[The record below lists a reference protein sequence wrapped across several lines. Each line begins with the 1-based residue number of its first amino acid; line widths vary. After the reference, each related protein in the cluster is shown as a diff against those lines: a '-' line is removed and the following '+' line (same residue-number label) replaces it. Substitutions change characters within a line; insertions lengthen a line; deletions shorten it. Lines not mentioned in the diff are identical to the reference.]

1 MYSAFSALRYSR
13 DRLGATLR
21 VALAVGVGCVF
32 SGVSATAT
40 AATASPIAS
49 PTASQAVAPG
59 SSPIASS
66 KSAPGA
72 SLNASSTSS
81 SSALPKSAPTTM
93 PPGAAAASSAQML
106 HFAWLRDGQ
115 SQVWQFNAGAA
126 SDGLTSESSR
136 LLPSTLETLLGSVWK
151 LFVYGYLVDRNIA
164 TPDYTCSGGDPE
176 EVYCCM
182 TGGHIDREH
191 ALVQSCGRFFEPAR
205 LQLDAADWR
214 KYWAAAHAPAW
225 LRDLHAMTPTRRV
238 PVTDL
243 LAALQAMPVRPRE
256 AAASTLVSVLTSG
269 RGEGTV
275 SLYGSVLR
283 AKTWTMPDPARPGA
297 SIGGAA
303 GWLADGT
310 PVWLGGPGGSARVL
324 AAAAPRIAPLL
335 TQVTV
340 PDDNACVLVDFFSR
354 YPIRQVLGDKGP
366 AAVPD
371 GPLRGDFRIGFVNG
385 NWARVESR
393 GELRLDRDAAGAPQV
408 VGRFGMNDYVA
419 RVVEREGDTSQP
431 EAAKALAVA
440 ARSYVVQH
448 GNHDHGCFRID
459 DSSSTQR
466 VLPRMPTAAA
476 RRAADLTDAL
486 VLTGV
491 PVQYHHDKA
500 APGQMSWLAAKAS
513 AQAGLTFD
521 AILARTWPQATLTSF
536 ESPLSGDCIEVA
548 GAQQWLQRNA
558 PLWARRMAGAAGYE
572 TPDLPAVCEVR
583 EGRPYEDAQRNR
595 VYVYRL
601 QTEEDRIALAH
612 EYIHLA
618 FQHHPRGLDEAF
630 VERTAR
636 TLIRTDNPI
645 Q

>member
-1 MYSAFSALRYSR
+1 MVRTLRHTCH
-13 DRLGATLR
+13 RLAIALR
-21 VALAVGVGCVF
+21 VALVVGVGCG
-32 SGVSATAT
+32 SGGAVAVAAVPASAAAMSAT
-40 AATASPIAS
+40 
-49 PTASQAVAPG
+49 SQAP
-59 SSPIASS
+59 
-66 KSAPGA
+66 
-72 SLNASSTSS
+72 L
-81 SSALPKSAPTTM
+81 LR
-93 PPGAAAASSAQML
+93 
-106 HFAWLRDGQ
+106 FAWLRDGQ
-115 SQVWQFNAGAA
+115 SQLWQVSTDGPATGIAPQAA
-126 SDGLTSESSR
+126 QP
-136 LLPSTLETLLGSVWK
+136 LPATLETPLGSVWK
-151 LFVYGYLVDRNIA
+151 LFVYAYLVDRNIA
-164 TPDYTCSGGDPE
+164 TPDYTCSGGDRE

-191 ALVQSCGRFFEPAR
+191 ALVQSCGLFFEPAR
-205 LQLDAADWR
+205 LQLDSADWR
-214 KYWAAAHAPAW
+214 RYWSAAHAPAW
-225 LRDLHAMTPTRRV
+225 LRDLHAMTPARRV
-238 PVTDL
+238 PVSDL
-243 LAALQAMPVRPRE
+243 LAALQAVPARPRE
-256 AAASTLVSVLTSG
+256 AASSTLVSVLTSG

-310 PVWLGGPGGSARVL
+310 PVWLGGQGGSPRVL

-335 TQVTV
+335 TQVTI
-340 PDDNACVLVDFFSR
+340 PDDGACVLVDFFSR
-354 YPIRQVLGDKGP
+354 YPIREVLGDSGP
-366 AAVPD
+366 AAAPD
-371 GPLRGDFRIGFVNG
+371 GPLRGDFRVGFVNG
-385 NWARVESR
+385 NWARVTSR
-393 GELRLDRDAAGAPQV
+393 GELRLDRDASGAPQV

-440 ARSYVVQH
+440 ARTYAVQH
-448 GNHDHGCFRID
+448 GNHDHGCYRID
-459 DSSSTQR
+459 DSSNTQR
-466 VLPRMPTAAA
+466 VLPRAPTAAA

-513 AQAGLTFD
+513 AQSGQTFD

-536 ESPLSGDCIEVA
+536 LSPLSGDCIAVA
-548 GAQQWLQRNA
+548 GAQDWLRRNA
-558 PLWARRMAGAAGYE
+558 QLWARRLDGAAGYE

-595 VYVYRL
+595 IYIYRL
-601 QTEEDRIALAH
+601 QTEEDRIALTH

-618 FQHHPRGLDEAF
+618 FQHHPRGVDEEF

>member
-1 MYSAFSALRYSR
+1 MFRALRPLR
-13 DRLGATLR
+13 DRLAVRLR
-21 VALAVGVGCVF
+21 IALAVGVGLGCVGP
-32 SGVSATAT
+32 GVSAY
-40 AATASPIAS
+40 
-49 PTASQAVAPG
+49 AV
-59 SSPIASS
+59 
-66 KSAPGA
+66 
-72 SLNASSTSS
+72 ASSTAALANATDAATGMNTATSAGMSARSS
-81 SSALPKSAPTTM
+81 S
-93 PPGAAAASSAQML
+93 QML
-106 HFAWLRDGQ
+106 RFAWLRDGQ
-115 SQVWQFNAGAA
+115 SRLWQADGNGAA
-126 SDGLTSESSR
+126 LGFSPQAANV
-136 LLPSTLETLLGSVWK
+136 LPATLETPLGSVWK

-164 TPDYTCSGGDPE
+164 TPDYACNGGDPE

-191 ALVQSCGRFFEPAR
+191 ALVQSCGLFFEPAR
-205 LQLDAADWR
+205 LQLDSADWR
-214 KYWAAAHAPAW
+214 KYWTAAHAPAW
-225 LRDLHAMTPTRRV
+225 LRDLRAMTPTRRV
-238 PVTDL
+238 PVAEL
-243 LAALQAMPVRPRE
+243 LAALQAMPARPRE

-340 PDDNACVLVDFFSR
+340 PDDGACVLVDFFSR
-354 YPIRQVLGDKGP
+354 YPIREVLGDKGP
-366 AAVPD
+366 AAAPE
-371 GPLRGDFRIGFVNG
+371 GPLRGDFRVGFVNG
-385 NWARVESR
+385 NWARVTSR

-419 RVVEREGDTSQP
+419 RVVEREGDTSQV

-440 ARSYVVQH
+440 ARTYVVQH
-448 GNHDHGCFRID
+448 GSHDHGCFRID
-459 DSSSTQR
+459 DSSKTQR
-466 VLPRMPTAAA
+466 VLPRAPTAAA
-476 RRAADLTDAL
+476 RHAADLTDAL

-536 ESPLSGDCIEVA
+536 QSPLSGDCVEVA
-548 GAQQWLQRNA
+548 GAQAWLQRNA
-558 PLWARRMAGAAGYE
+558 PIWARRMDGAAGYE
-572 TPDLPAVCEVR
+572 TPDLPAVCAVR
-583 EGRPYEDAQRNR
+583 EGRPYADAQRNR

-618 FQHHPRGLDEAF
+618 FQHHPRGLDETF

>member
-1 MYSAFSALRYSR
+1 MFRALRPIR
-13 DRLGATLR
+13 DRLAATLR
-21 VALAVGVGCVF
+21 SALAVGVVCGLNGAVAYAAV
-32 SGVSATAT
+32 SSPAASATA
-40 AATASPIAS
+40 
-49 PTASQAVAPG
+49 
-59 SSPIASS
+59 
-66 KSAPGA
+66 
-72 SLNASSTSS
+72 SS
-81 SSALPKSAPTTM
+81 S
-93 PPGAAAASSAQML
+93 QML
-106 HFAWLRDGQ
+106 RFAWLRDGQ
-115 SQVWQFNAGAA
+115 SQLWQVDGSGAA
-126 SDGLTSESSR
+126 VGFSPHGAAV
-136 LLPSTLETLLGSVWK
+136 LPAALETPLGSVWK
-151 LFVYGYLVDRNIA
+151 LFVYGYLVDRHIA
-164 TPDYTCSGGDPE
+164 TPDYACNGGDPE

-191 ALVQSCGRFFEPAR
+191 ALVQSCGLFFEPAR
-205 LQLDAADWR
+205 LQLDSVDWH
-214 KYWAAAHAPAW
+214 KYWTAAHAPAW

-238 PVTDL
+238 PVAEL
-243 LAALQAMPVRPRE
+243 LAALQAMPARPRE

-324 AAAAPRIAPLL
+324 GAAAPRIAPLL

-340 PDDNACVLVDFFSR
+340 PDDGACVLVDFFSR
-354 YPIRQVLGDKGP
+354 YPIREVLGDKGP
-366 AAVPD
+366 AAASE
-371 GPLRGDFRIGFVNG
+371 GPLRGDFRVGFVNG
-385 NWARVESR
+385 KWARVTSR

-419 RVVEREGDTSQP
+419 RVVEREGDTSQA

-440 ARSYVVQH
+440 ARTYVVQH
-448 GNHDHGCFRID
+448 GSHDHGCFRID

-466 VLPRMPTAAA
+466 VLPRAPTAAA
-476 RRAADLTDAL
+476 RHAADLTDAL

-536 ESPLSGDCIEVA
+536 QSPLSGDCVEVA
-548 GAQQWLQRNA
+548 GAQAWLQRNA
-558 PLWARRMAGAAGYE
+558 PLWARRMDGAAGYE
-572 TPDLPAVCEVR
+572 TPDLPAVCAVR
-583 EGRPYEDAQRNR
+583 EGRPYADAQRNR

-618 FQHHPRGLDEAF
+618 FQHHPRGLDETF

>member
-1 MYSAFSALRYSR
+1 MFSALRHSR
-13 DRLGATLR
+13 DRLAAMLR
-21 VALAVGVGCVF
+21 VALVVGAGCV
-32 SGVSATAT
+32 SGGAGASAASAA
-40 AATASPIAS
+40 AATL
-49 PTASQAVAPG
+49 
-59 SSPIASS
+59 
-66 KSAPGA
+66 PGA
-72 SLNASSTSS
+72 SRPASPDT
-81 SSALPKSAPTTM
+81 
-93 PPGAAAASSAQML
+93 SSAQL
-106 HFAWLRDGQ
+106 LRFAWLRD
-115 SQVWQFNAGAA
+115 SQAQLWQFNAAASGAA
-126 SDGLTSESSR
+126 DGLTPQSAR
-136 LLPSTLETLLGSVWK
+136 PLPTTLETPLGSVWK

-164 TPDYTCSGGDPE
+164 TPDYVCNGGDPE

-182 TGGHIDREH
+182 TGGHVDREH

-205 LQLDAADWR
+205 LQLNPADWR
-214 KYWAAAHAPAW
+214 KYWTAAHAPVW

-238 PVTDL
+238 PVSDL
-243 LAALQAMPVRPRE
+243 LAALQAMPARPRE
-256 AAASTLVSVLTSG
+256 AAANTLVSVLTSG

-310 PVWLGGPGGSARVL
+310 PVWLGGAGGSARVL
-324 AAAAPRIAPLL
+324 ADAAPRIAPLL

-354 YPIRQVLGDKGP
+354 YPIREVLGDKGP
-366 AAVPD
+366 AAAPE
-371 GPLRGDFRIGFVNG
+371 GPLRGDFRVGFVNG

-393 GELRLDRDAAGAPQV
+393 GELRLDRDPAGALQI

-466 VLPRMPTAAA
+466 VLPRAPTAAA

-486 VLTGV
+486 VLIGV

-513 AQAGLTFD
+513 AQTGLTFD
-521 AILARTWPQATLTSF
+521 AIVSRTWPQATLTSF
-536 ESPLSGDCIEVA
+536 ESPLSGDCIQVA
-548 GAQQWLQRNA
+548 GAQQWLRRNA
-558 PLWARRMAGAAGYE
+558 PLWARRMDGAAGYE

-583 EGRPYEDAQRNR
+583 EGRPYADAQRNR

-601 QTEEDRIALAH
+601 QTEEDRIALTH

>member
-1 MYSAFSALRYSR
+1 MFSALRPRR
-13 DRLGATLR
+13 DLRVRFAATLR
-21 VALAVGVGCVF
+21 IVLAVGVGCVF
-32 SGVSATAT
+32 GGTGT
-40 AATASPIAS
+40 AA
-49 PTASQAVAPG
+49 VA
-59 SSPIASS
+59 
-66 KSAPGA
+66 
-72 SLNASSTSS
+72 SS
-81 SSALPKSAPTTM
+81 SSVSAP
-93 PPGAAAASSAQML
+93 AAVSPML
-106 HFAWLRDGQ
+106 RFAWLRDGQ
-115 SQVWQFNAGAA
+115 SQLWQVDAGGAA
-126 SDGLTSESSR
+126 VGLSPQLAR
-136 LLPSTLETLLGSVWK
+136 PLPATLETPLGSVWK

-164 TPDYTCSGGDPE
+164 TPDYTCNGGDPE

-182 TGGHIDREH
+182 AGGHIDREH

-205 LQLDAADWR
+205 LQLDSADWR
-214 KYWAAAHAPAW
+214 KYWTALHAPAW
-225 LRDLHAMTPTRRV
+225 LRDLRAMTPTRRV
-238 PVTDL
+238 PVTEL
-243 LAALQAMPVRPRE
+243 LAALQAMPARPRD

-310 PVWLGGPGGSARVL
+310 PVWLSGPGGSARVL

-340 PDDNACVLVDFFSR
+340 PDDSACVLVDFFSR
-354 YPIRQVLGDKGP
+354 YPVREVLGDTRP
-366 AAVPD
+366 AVTQD
-371 GPLRGDFRIGFVNG
+371 GTLRGDFRVHFVNG
-385 NWARVESR
+385 NWARVTSR
-393 GELRLDRDAAGAPQV
+393 GELRLDRDAGGAPQV

-440 ARSYVVQH
+440 ARTYVVQH
-448 GNHDHGCFRID
+448 GKRDEGCFRID
-459 DSSSTQR
+459 DSSGTQR
-466 VLPRMPTAAA
+466 VLPRAPTEAA

-486 VLTGV
+486 VLSGV

-500 APGQMSWLAAKAS
+500 ALGQMSWLAAKAS
-513 AQAGLTFD
+513 AQSGLTFD

-536 ESPLSGDCIEVA
+536 QSPLAGDCIAVA
-548 GAQQWLQRNA
+548 GAQAWLQRNA
-558 PLWARRMAGAAGYE
+558 PLWARRMEGAAGYE
-572 TPDLPAVCEVR
+572 TPDVPAVCAVR
-583 EGRPYEDAQRNR
+583 EGRPYADAQRNR

-612 EYIHLA
+612 EYVHLA
-618 FQHHPRGLDEAF
+618 FQHHPRGLDEDF
-630 VERTAR
+630 VESTAR
-636 TLIRTDNPI
+636 TLIRTDNSI

>member
-1 MYSAFSALRYSR
+1 MVRTLRHTCN
-13 DRLGATLR
+13 RLAIALR
-21 VALAVGVGCVF
+21 VALVVGVGCG
-32 SGVSATAT
+32 SGGAVAVAAVPASAAAMSAT
-40 AATASPIAS
+40 
-49 PTASQAVAPG
+49 SQAP
-59 SSPIASS
+59 
-66 KSAPGA
+66 
-72 SLNASSTSS
+72 L
-81 SSALPKSAPTTM
+81 LR
-93 PPGAAAASSAQML
+93 
-106 HFAWLRDGQ
+106 FAWLRDGQ
-115 SQVWQFNAGAA
+115 SQLWQVSTDGPATGIAPQAA
-126 SDGLTSESSR
+126 QA
-136 LLPSTLETLLGSVWK
+136 LPATLETPLGSVWK
-151 LFVYGYLVDRNIA
+151 LFVYAYLVDRNIA
-164 TPDYTCSGGDPE
+164 TPDYTCSGGDRE

-191 ALVQSCGRFFEPAR
+191 ALVQSCGLFFEPAR
-205 LQLDAADWR
+205 LQLDSADWR
-214 KYWAAAHAPAW
+214 RYWSAAHAPAW
-225 LRDLHAMTPTRRV
+225 LRDLHAMTPARRV
-238 PVTDL
+238 PVSDL
-243 LAALQAMPVRPRE
+243 LAALQAVPARPRE
-256 AAASTLVSVLTSG
+256 AASSTLVSVLTSG

-310 PVWLGGPGGSARVL
+310 PVWLGGQGGSPRVL

-335 TQVTV
+335 TQVTI
-340 PDDNACVLVDFFSR
+340 PDDGACVLVDFFSR
-354 YPIRQVLGDKGP
+354 YPIREVLGDSGP
-366 AAVPD
+366 AAAPD
-371 GPLRGDFRIGFVNG
+371 GPLRGDFRVGFVNG
-385 NWARVESR
+385 NWARVTSR
-393 GELRLDRDAAGAPQV
+393 GELRLDRDASGAPQV

-440 ARSYVVQH
+440 ARTYAVQH
-448 GNHDHGCFRID
+448 GNHDHGCYRID
-459 DSSSTQR
+459 DSSNTQR
-466 VLPRMPTAAA
+466 VLPRAPTAAA

-513 AQAGLTFD
+513 AQSGQTFD

-536 ESPLSGDCIEVA
+536 LSPLSGDCIAVA
-548 GAQQWLQRNA
+548 GAQDWLRRNA
-558 PLWARRMAGAAGYE
+558 QLWARRLDGAAGYE

-595 VYVYRL
+595 IYIYRL
-601 QTEEDRIALAH
+601 QTEEDRIALTH

-618 FQHHPRGLDEAF
+618 FQHHPRGVDEEF

>member
-1 MYSAFSALRYSR
+1 MFRALRPLR
-13 DRLGATLR
+13 DRLAARLR
-21 VALAVGVGCVF
+21 IALAVGAGLGCVWP
-32 SGVSATAT
+32 GVSAY
-40 AATASPIAS
+40 
-49 PTASQAVAPG
+49 AVA
-59 SSPIASS
+59 
-66 KSAPGA
+66 
-72 SLNASSTSS
+72 S
-81 SSALPKSAPTTM
+81 SSAALANATDAATGMSTVTSAGM
-93 PPGAAAASSAQML
+93 SARSQML
-106 HFAWLRDGQ
+106 RFAWLRDGQ
-115 SQVWQFNAGAA
+115 PRLWQVDGSGAA
-126 SDGLTSESSR
+126 LGFSPQAANV
-136 LLPSTLETLLGSVWK
+136 LPATLETPLGSVWK

-164 TPDYTCSGGDPE
+164 TPDYACNGGDPE

-191 ALVQSCGRFFEPAR
+191 ALVQSCGLFFEPAR
-205 LQLDAADWR
+205 LQLDSADWR
-214 KYWAAAHAPAW
+214 KYWTAAHAPAW
-225 LRDLHAMTPTRRV
+225 LRDLRAMTPTHRV
-238 PVTDL
+238 PVAEL
-243 LAALQAMPVRPRE
+243 LAALQAMPARSRE

-340 PDDNACVLVDFFSR
+340 PDDGACVLVDFFSR
-354 YPIRQVLGDKGP
+354 YPIREVLGDKGS
-366 AAVPD
+366 AATPE
-371 GPLRGDFRIGFVNG
+371 GPLRGDFRVGFVNG
-385 NWARVESR
+385 NWARVTSR

-408 VGRFGMNDYVA
+408 VGRFGMNDFVA
-419 RVVEREGDTSQP
+419 RVVEREGDTSQA

-440 ARSYVVQH
+440 ARTYVVQH
-448 GNHDHGCFRID
+448 GSHDHGCFRID
-459 DSSSTQR
+459 DSSRTQR
-466 VLPRMPTAAA
+466 VLPRAPTAAA
-476 RRAADLTDAL
+476 RHAADLTDAV
-486 VLTGV
+486 VLSGV

-513 AQAGLTFD
+513 AQTGLTFD

-536 ESPLSGDCIEVA
+536 QSPLSGDCVEVV
-548 GAQQWLQRNA
+548 GAQAWLQRNA
-558 PLWARRMAGAAGYE
+558 PIWARRMDGAAGYE
-572 TPDLPAVCEVR
+572 TPDLPAVCAVR
-583 EGRPYEDAQRNR
+583 EGRPYADAQRNR

-618 FQHHPRGLDEAF
+618 FQHHPRGLDETF

>member
-1 MYSAFSALRYSR
+1 MFRALRPLR
-13 DRLGATLR
+13 DRLAARLR
-21 VALAVGVGCVF
+21 IAFVVGMVCGF
-32 SGVSATAT
+32 NG
-40 AATASPIAS
+40 
-49 PTASQAVAPG
+49 AVAY
-59 SSPIASS
+59 
-66 KSAPGA
+66 
-72 SLNASSTSS
+72 
-81 SSALPKSAPTTM
+81 
-93 PPGAAAASSAQML
+93 AAASSPAASATASSSQML
-106 HFAWLRDGQ
+106 RFAWLRDGQ
-115 SQVWQFNAGAA
+115 SQLWQVDGSGAA
-126 SDGLTSESSR
+126 VGFSAQGAGV
-136 LLPSTLETLLGSVWK
+136 LPATLETPLGSVWK
-151 LFVYGYLVDRNIA
+151 LFVYGYLVDRNVA
-164 TPDYTCSGGDPE
+164 TPDYACNGGDPE

-191 ALVQSCGRFFEPAR
+191 ALVQSCGLFFEPAR
-205 LQLDAADWR
+205 LQLDSADWR
-214 KYWAAAHAPAW
+214 KYWTAAHAPAW
-225 LRDLHAMTPTRRV
+225 LRDLHAMTPARRV
-238 PVTDL
+238 PVAEL
-243 LAALQAMPVRPRE
+243 LAALQAMPARPRE

-310 PVWLGGPGGSARVL
+310 PVWLGGSGGSARVL
-324 AAAAPRIAPLL
+324 KDAAPRIAPLL
-335 TQVTV
+335 SQVTV
-340 PDDNACVLVDFFSR
+340 PDDGACVLVDFFSR
-354 YPIRQVLGDKGP
+354 YPIREVLGDKGP
-366 AAVPD
+366 VAAFE
-371 GPLRGDFRIGFVNG
+371 GPLRGDVRVGFVNG
-385 NWARVESR
+385 NWARVTSR

-440 ARSYVVQH
+440 ARTYVVQH

-466 VLPRMPTAAA
+466 VLPRAPTAAA

-513 AQAGLTFD
+513 AQTGLTFD

-536 ESPLSGDCIEVA
+536 QSPLSGDCIEVA
-548 GAQQWLQRNA
+548 GAQAWLQRNA
-558 PLWARRMAGAAGYE
+558 PLWARRMDGAEGYE
-572 TPDLPAVCEVR
+572 TPDLPAVCAVR
-583 EGRPYEDAQRNR
+583 EGRPYADAQRNR

-618 FQHHPRGLDEAF
+618 FQHHPRGLDETF

>member
-1 MYSAFSALRYSR
+1 MLRTLRHTRERLATALR
-13 DRLGATLR
+13 A
-21 VALAVGVGCVF
+21 ALVVGVGCG
-32 SGVSATAT
+32 GVVVGAGDGVAMAARPASA
-40 AATASPIAS
+40 
-49 PTASQAVAPG
+49 V
-59 SSPIASS
+59 SSAASS
-66 KSAPGA
+66 VVSPA
-72 SLNASSTSS
+72 ASSTSS
-81 SSALPKSAPTTM
+81 VAPLLRFAWQRDGHDQLWQVAADGPAAPVSPQAAQALPA
-93 PPGAAAASSAQML
+93 
-106 HFAWLRDGQ
+106 
-115 SQVWQFNAGAA
+115 
-126 SDGLTSESSR
+126 
-136 LLPSTLETLLGSVWK
+136 TLDTPLGSVWK
-151 LFVYGYLVDRNIA
+151 LFVYAYLVDRNIA
-164 TPDYTCSGGDPE
+164 TPDYTCSGGDRE

-182 TGGHIDREH
+182 TGGHVDREH
-191 ALVQSCGRFFEPAR
+191 ALVQSCGLFFEPAR

-214 KYWAAAHAPAW
+214 KYWSAAHAPAW
-225 LRDLHAMTPTRRV
+225 LRDLKALTPARRV
-238 PVTDL
+238 PVSEL
-243 LAALQAMPVRPRE
+243 LAALQAVPARPRE

-310 PVWLGGPGGSARVL
+310 PVWLGGRGGSPGVL
-324 AAAAPRIAPLL
+324 KAAAPRIGPLL
-335 TQVTV
+335 TQVAI
-340 PDDNACVLVDFFSR
+340 PDDDGCVLVDFFSR
-354 YPIRQVLGDKGP
+354 YPIRQVLGDAGP
-366 AAVPD
+366 AAAPE
-371 GPLRGDFRIGFVNG
+371 GPLRGDYRVGFVNG
-385 NWARVESR
+385 NWARVTSH
-393 GELRLDRDAAGAPQV
+393 GELRLDRDAAGALQV

-440 ARSYVVQH
+440 ARTYAVQH
-448 GNHDHGCFRID
+448 GSHDHGCYRID

-466 VLPRMPTAAA
+466 VLPRTPTAAA

-491 PVQYHHDKA
+491 PVQYHHDQA

-513 AQAGLTFD
+513 AQNGQSFD

-536 ESPLSGDCIEVA
+536 LSPLAGDCIAVA
-548 GAQQWLQRNA
+548 GAREWLQRNA
-558 PLWARRMAGAAGYE
+558 PLWARRLDGAAGYE

-595 VYVYRL
+595 IYIYRL
-601 QTEEDRIALAH
+601 QTEEDRIALTH

-618 FQHHPRGLDEAF
+618 FQHHPRGLDEDF

>member
-1 MYSAFSALRYSR
+1 MFRALRPLR
-13 DRLGATLR
+13 DRLAVRLR
-21 VALAVGVGCVF
+21 IALAVGVGLACVGP
-32 SGVSATAT
+32 SVPAY
-40 AATASPIAS
+40 
-49 PTASQAVAPG
+49 AV
-59 SSPIASS
+59 
-66 KSAPGA
+66 
-72 SLNASSTSS
+72 
-81 SSALPKSAPTTM
+81 
-93 PPGAAAASSAQML
+93 ASSAGALANATDAATGMSTATSAGMSARSSSQML
-106 HFAWLRDGQ
+106 RFAWLRDGQ
-115 SQVWQFNAGAA
+115 TRLWQVDGSGAA
-126 SDGLTSESSR
+126 LGFSPQAAGV
-136 LLPSTLETLLGSVWK
+136 LPAKLETPIGSVWK
-151 LFVYGYLVDRNIA
+151 LFVYGYLLDRNIA
-164 TPDYTCSGGDPE
+164 TPDYACSGGDPE

-191 ALVQSCGRFFEPAR
+191 ALVQSCGLFFEPAR
-205 LQLDAADWR
+205 LQLDSTDWR
-214 KYWAAAHAPAW
+214 KYWTAAHAPAW
-225 LRDLHAMTPTRRV
+225 LRDLRAMTPTHRV
-238 PVTDL
+238 PVTEL

-283 AKTWTMPDPARPGA
+283 AKTWTMPDPARPLA

-340 PDDNACVLVDFFSR
+340 PDDSACVLVDFFSR
-354 YPIRQVLGDKGP
+354 YPIREVLGDKGP
-366 AAVPD
+366 AAAPE
-371 GPLRGDFRIGFVNG
+371 GPLRGDFRVGFVNG
-385 NWARVESR
+385 NWARLTSR

-419 RVVEREGDTSQP
+419 RVVEREGDTSQA

-440 ARSYVVQH
+440 ARTYVVQH
-448 GNHDHGCFRID
+448 GSHDHGCFRID
-459 DSSSTQR
+459 DSSRTQR
-466 VLPRMPTAAA
+466 VLPRAPTAAA
-476 RRAADLTDAL
+476 RHAADLTDAL

-513 AQAGLTFD
+513 AQTGLTFD

-536 ESPLSGDCIEVA
+536 QSPLSGNCVEVA
-548 GAQQWLQRNA
+548 GAQAWLQRNA
-558 PLWARRMAGAAGYE
+558 PIWARRMDGAAGYE
-572 TPDLPAVCEVR
+572 TPDLPAVCAVR
-583 EGRPYEDAQRNR
+583 EGRPYADAQRNR

>member
-1 MYSAFSALRYSR
+1 MFSALRHSR
-13 DRLGATLR
+13 DRLAATLR
-21 VALAVGVGCVF
+21 IALAVGVGCVF
-32 SGVSATAT
+32 SGAAAAMAASTVSLPAGAKSSS
-40 AATASPIAS
+40 TASPTS
-49 PTASQAVAPG
+49 PSV
-59 SSPIASS
+59 
-66 KSAPGA
+66 
-72 SLNASSTSS
+72 
-81 SSALPKSAPTTM
+81 
-93 PPGAAAASSAQML
+93 ASSAQML
-106 HFAWLRDGQ
+106 RFAWLRDGQ
-115 SQVWQFNAGAA
+115 SQLWQFNAGGAA
-126 SDGLTSESSR
+126 DGLVPQSAR
-136 LLPSTLETLLGSVWK
+136 PLPATLETPLGSVWK

-205 LQLDAADWR
+205 LQLDPSDWR
-214 KYWAAAHAPAW
+214 KYWTAAHAPAW
-225 LRDLHAMTPTRRV
+225 LRDLHAMTPTHRV

-243 LAALQAMPVRPRE
+243 LAALQAMPAKPRE

-275 SLYGSVLR
+275 SLYGSLLR

-310 PVWLGGPGGSARVL
+310 PVWLGGAGGSARVL

-354 YPIRQVLGDKGP
+354 YPIRQVLGDKGS

-371 GPLRGDFRIGFVNG
+371 GPLRGEFRIGFVNG

-419 RVVEREGDTSQP
+419 RVVEREGDTGQP

-466 VLPRMPTAAA
+466 VLPRVPTAAA

-513 AQAGLTFD
+513 AQTGLTFD
-521 AILARTWPQATLTSF
+521 TILSRTWPQATLTSF
-536 ESPLSGDCIEVA
+536 ESPLSGDCIQVA

-558 PLWARRMAGAAGYE
+558 PLWARRMDGAPGYE
-572 TPDLPAVCEVR
+572 TPDLPAVCAVR
-583 EGRPYEDAQRNR
+583 EGRPYADAQRNR

-618 FQHHPRGLDEAF
+618 FQHHPRGLDEDF

>member
-1 MYSAFSALRYSR
+1 MFRTLRPLR
-13 DRLGATLR
+13 DRLAARLR
-21 VALAVGVGCVF
+21 IALAVGVGFGCCVCN
-32 SGVSATAT
+32 GTLAY
-40 AATASPIAS
+40 AATS
-49 PTASQAVAPG
+49 SQTVSG
-59 SSPIASS
+59 S
-66 KSAPGA
+66 
-72 SLNASSTSS
+72 
-81 SSALPKSAPTTM
+81 
-93 PPGAAAASSAQML
+93 QML
-106 HFAWLRDGQ
+106 RFAWLRDGQ
-115 SQVWQFNAGAA
+115 SQLWQVDGSGAA
-126 SDGLTSESSR
+126 VGFSPQGAGV
-136 LLPSTLETLLGSVWK
+136 LPATLETPLGSVWK

-164 TPDYTCSGGDPE
+164 TPDYACNGGDPE

-182 TGGHIDREH
+182 TGSHIDREH
-191 ALVQSCGRFFEPAR
+191 ALVQSCGLFFEPAR
-205 LQLDAADWR
+205 LQLDSADWR
-214 KYWAAAHAPAW
+214 KYWTAAHAPAW

-238 PVTDL
+238 PVTEL

-340 PDDNACVLVDFFSR
+340 PDDGACVLVDFFSR
-354 YPIRQVLGDKGP
+354 YPIREVFGDKGP
-366 AAVPD
+366 AAASE
-371 GPLRGDFRIGFVNG
+371 GPLRGDFRVGFVNG
-385 NWARVESR
+385 NWARVTSR

-419 RVVEREGDTSQP
+419 RVVEREGDTSQA

-440 ARSYVVQH
+440 ARTYVVQH

-466 VLPRMPTAAA
+466 VLPRAPTAAA
-476 RRAADLTDAL
+476 RHAADVTDAL

-513 AQAGLTFD
+513 AQTGLTFD

-536 ESPLSGDCIEVA
+536 QSPLSGDCVEVA
-548 GAQQWLQRNA
+548 GAQAWLQRNA
-558 PLWARRMAGAAGYE
+558 PLWARRMDGAAGYE
-572 TPDLPAVCEVR
+572 TPDLPAVCAVR
-583 EGRPYEDAQRNR
+583 EGRPYADAQRNR

-618 FQHHPRGLDEAF
+618 FQHHPRGLDETF

>member
-1 MYSAFSALRYSR
+1 MDAPLLRPVRVCLATALRI
-13 DRLGATLR
+13 
-21 VALAVGVGCVF
+21 VLAVGAACAFNGAAVQAAVP
-32 SGVSATAT
+32 SSAA
-40 AATASPIAS
+40 
-49 PTASQAVAPG
+49 G
-59 SSPIASS
+59 LSSA
-66 KSAPGA
+66 KSAQP
-72 SLNASSTSS
+72 LR
-81 SSALPKSAPTTM
+81 
-93 PPGAAAASSAQML
+93 
-106 HFAWLRDGQ
+106 FAWLRDGQ
-115 SQVWQFNAGAA
+115 AQLWQVDAGGAA
-126 SDGLTSESSR
+126 DAFSADAAR
-136 LLPSTLETLLGSVWK
+136 PLPATLDTPLGSVWK

-182 TGGHIDREH
+182 TGGHVDREH

-205 LQLDAADWR
+205 LQLDPADWR
-214 KYWAAAHAPAW
+214 RYWTALNGPGW
-225 LRDLHAMTPTRRV
+225 LRDLHAMTPARRV
-238 PVTDL
+238 PVTEL
-243 LAALQAMPVRPRE
+243 LAALQTMPARPRE
-256 AAASTLVSVLTSG
+256 AAANTLVSVLTSG

-283 AKTWTMPDPARPGA
+283 AKTWTMPDPARLGA

-354 YPIRQVLGDKGP
+354 YPIRQVLGDQGP

-486 VLTGV
+486 VLIGV

-513 AQAGLTFD
+513 AQTGLTFD

>member
-1 MYSAFSALRYSR
+1 MFRALRPIR
-13 DRLGATLR
+13 DRLAARLR
-21 VALAVGVGCVF
+21 IALAVGVGLGCVGQ
-32 SGVSATAT
+32 GVSAYAVASSSTALAKATDAATGMSTAT
-40 AATASPIAS
+40 SAGMSARS
-49 PTASQAVAPG
+49 ASQ
-59 SSPIASS
+59 
-66 KSAPGA
+66 
-72 SLNASSTSS
+72 
-81 SSALPKSAPTTM
+81 
-93 PPGAAAASSAQML
+93 ML
-106 HFAWLRDGQ
+106 RFAWLRDGQ
-115 SQVWQFNAGAA
+115 SQLWQVDGSGAA
-126 SDGLTSESSR
+126 LGFSPQAAAV
-136 LLPSTLETLLGSVWK
+136 LPATLETPLGSVWK

-164 TPDYTCSGGDPE
+164 TPDYACNGGDPE

-191 ALVQSCGRFFEPAR
+191 ALVQSCGLFFEPAR
-205 LQLDAADWR
+205 LQLDPVDWG
-214 KYWAAAHAPAW
+214 KYWTAAHAPAW
-225 LRDLHAMTPTRRV
+225 LRDLRAMTPTHRV
-238 PVTDL
+238 PVAEL
-243 LAALQAMPVRPRE
+243 LAALQAMPARPRE

-340 PDDNACVLVDFFSR
+340 PDDGACVLVDFFSR
-354 YPIRQVLGDKGP
+354 YPIREVLGDKGP
-366 AAVPD
+366 AAAPE
-371 GPLRGDFRIGFVNG
+371 GPLRGDFRVGFVNG
-385 NWARVESR
+385 NWARVTSR

-419 RVVEREGDTSQP
+419 RVVEREGDTSQA

-440 ARSYVVQH
+440 ARTYVVQH
-448 GNHDHGCFRID
+448 GNHDQGCFRID

-466 VLPRMPTAAA
+466 VLPRAPTAAA

-513 AQAGLTFD
+513 AQTGLTFD

-536 ESPLSGDCIEVA
+536 QSPLSGDCVEVA
-548 GAQQWLQRNA
+548 GAQAWLQRNA
-558 PLWARRMAGAAGYE
+558 PIWARRMDGAAGYE
-572 TPDLPAVCEVR
+572 TPDLPAVCVVR
-583 EGRPYEDAQRNR
+583 EGRPYADAQRNR